1 MKKIASTYEQKAR
14 DYEQVIKE
22 QRERIITLRDDTSLL
37 KKDLAELKTKKEEI
51 SRAILSAEKSKTLII
66 EEAKKRAEQI
76 LLAAKNDAKQNEQS
90 VRYYCN
96 SLYELEVRCERILE
110 GISRELKKTD
120 RASLKLVK

>member
-22 QRERIITLRDDTSLL
+22 QRERIITLRDENSLL
-37 KKDLAELKTKKEEI
+37 KKDLDELKTKKEEI